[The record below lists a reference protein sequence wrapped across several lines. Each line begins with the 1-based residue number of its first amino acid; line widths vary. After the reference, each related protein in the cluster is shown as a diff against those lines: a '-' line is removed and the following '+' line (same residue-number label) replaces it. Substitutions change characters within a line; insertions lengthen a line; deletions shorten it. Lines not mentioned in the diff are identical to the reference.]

1 MKRTVRWLALSCT
14 VGGLVFM
21 WSAQGGQ
28 DEVVAQQSVPTVT
41 SMYTGPD
48 GLTHFKE
55 IPMPADFIKV
65 AGVVFN
71 NRRGAN
77 PNASSRGLDWHNAP
91 HRRYVVT
98 LSGKAEIVGSAG
110 NKMFIAD
117 RDHILLAEDLTG
129 KGHTTKGIDWVTL
142 FVEVDQPRPA
152 PAARSSN

>member
-1 MKRTVRWLALSCT
+1 MKRTARQLAFACT
-14 VGGLVFM
+14 IGALVVI
-21 WSAQGGQ
+21 WSAQGGH
-28 DEVVAQQSVPTVT
+28 DEIGAQQKLPTVT

-55 IPMPADFIKV
+55 IPMPEGFMKV
-65 AGVVFN
+65 AGIQFN
-71 NRRGAN
+71 DRRGAA
-77 PNASSRGLDWHNAP
+77 PNANARGLEWHNAP

-152 PAARSSN
+152 ARSTN

>member
-1 MKRTVRWLALSCT
+1 MKRTVRRLAFSCMI
-14 VGGLVFM
+14 VGLVFM

-28 DEVVAQQSVPTVT
+28 DEVVAQQSVPTLT

-48 GLTHFKE
+48 GLTHFRE
-55 IPMPADFIKV
+55 IPMPGEFIKV
-65 AGVVFN
+65 AGVQFN
-71 NRRGAN
+71 NRRGAGQN
-77 PNASSRGLDWHNAP
+77 PNRALDWHNAP

-110 NKMFIAD
+110 NTTFVAD
-117 RDHILLAEDLTG
+117 RDHLLLAEDLTG

-152 PAARSSN
+152 RSTN